1 MAKILVVDDEQEA
14 LDLVQSVLAR
24 EHEVVTAKN
33 WIQAIDYVVKGEFDL
48 ILMDIN
54 MPGLKG
60 DELSQ
65 IITKR
70 IGHKKALN
78 IVLFS
83 SMPEA
88 ELRQRAKD
96 VNAKG
101 YIAKTFNKDV
111 LHVRINRFLKGLQQ
125 A

>member
-14 LDLVQSVLAR
+14 LDLVQSVLT
-24 EHEVVTAKN
+24 EHKVLTAKN
-33 WIQAIDYVVKGEFDL
+33 WIQAIDYVVKEEFDL

-65 IITKR
+65 IIAKR

-83 SMPEA
+83 SMGEA

-111 LHVRINRFLKGLQQ
+111 LHVRINRFLKGAPQ